1 MESLYNDDSDS
12 DDDRDNL
19 QQYLSTGRRKTPAG
33 EVYFNPIEWWIEK
46 KADWPILAQL
56 ALDLLAIPAMAAED
70 ERVFS
75 STGKLITADRNQLDE
90 DSIEAV
96 ECLRHW
102 YRARKA
108 LKRKQVVLNG

>member
-1 MESLYNDDSDS
+1 M
-12 DDDRDNL
+12 
-19 QQYLSTGRRKTPAG
+19 
-33 EVYFNPIEWWIEK
+33 YFNPIGWWIEK

-90 DSIEAV
+90 DFHDS
-96 ECLRHW
+96 
-102 YRARKA
+102 
-108 LKRKQVVLNG
+108 

>member
-1 MESLYNDDSDS
+1 MDSLYDDDSDS
-12 DDDRDNL
+12 DDDRDDL

-75 STGKLITADRNQLDE
+75 STGKLITADRNQLDK
-90 DSIEAV
+90 DSMEAV
-96 ECLRHW
+96 ECLCH
-102 YRARKA
+102 
-108 LKRKQVVLNG
+108 